1 MDTRDEVVVET
12 AETKSTSFVN
22 DLNLSKEDIR
32 NAVAKLYVILAKVQE
47 YQLKLDVS
55 DSSRI
60 AAKANLVIIKA
71 YKDYLASLD
80 EEDKERLNF
89 VNVILINLANIEK
102 ILENSNNDEHILKLV
117 DRYNAY
123 GDELNDEL
131 VYKIRELIKELLAL
145 IR

>member
-71 YKDYLASLD
+71 YKDYLSNLD
-80 EEDKERLNF
+80 EEDKERLKF